1 MNDEPKSKS
10 EIMVVVPT
18 LNEAGNIV
26 ALLDGIL
33 AADPRLHAV
42 VVDDGSN
49 DGTDQRVLERAQT
62 EKERGCERVFL
73 IERGKKMGYASAI
86 QDGMRFALGR
96 DARLVLQM
104 DADFSHD
111 PKYLP
116 SLLAKS
122 ATCDLVIGSRYIS
135 GGGTKNWGINRKILS
150 GGANI
155 LARTLL
161 KLPVHDCT
169 GGFRCW
175 HRDLIEQARVL
186 DVHVQGYA
194 FLFVTLDKVRR
205 CKARVGEVPIIFVDR
220 QFGQSKMSRSVIL
233 EAVRV
238 LFRLWLA
245 RLRKKT

>member
-1 MNDEPKSKS
+1 MSHDSAPTI
-10 EIMVVVPT
+10 EIAVVIPT
-18 LNEAGNIV
+18 LNEAENISK
-26 ALLDGIL
+26 LLDGIL

-42 VVDDGSN
+42 VVDDGSS
-49 DGTDQRVLERAQT
+49 DGTGQRVLERAQI

-86 QDGMRFALGR
+86 QDGMRFALAR
-96 DARLVLQM
+96 DARLILQM

-111 PKYLP
+111 PKYL
-116 SLLAKS
+116 SALLEKS
-122 ATCDLVIGSRYIS
+122 ASCDLVIGSRYVP
-135 GGGTKNWGINRKILS
+135 GGGTQNWGIDRKILS

-161 KLPVHDCT
+161 KLPVRDCT

-175 HRDLIEQARVL
+175 RRELIEQAGVL
-186 DVHVQGYA
+186 DVRVQGYA

-220 QFGQSKMSRSVIL
+220 QFGQSKMSRTVIL

-245 RLRKKT
+245 RLKK

>member
-1 MNDEPKSKS
+1 MSQDSAPTI
-10 EIMVVVPT
+10 EIAVVIPT
-18 LNEAGNIV
+18 LNEAENISK
-26 ALLDGIL
+26 LLDGIL

-42 VVDDGSN
+42 VVDDGSS
-49 DGTDQRVLERAQT
+49 DGTGQRVLERAQI

-86 QDGMRFALGR
+86 QDGMRFALAR
-96 DARLVLQM
+96 DARLILQM

-111 PKYLP
+111 PKYL
-116 SLLAKS
+116 SALLEKS
-122 ATCDLVIGSRYIS
+122 ASCDLVIGSRYVP
-135 GGGTKNWGINRKILS
+135 GGGTQNWGIDRKILS

-161 KLPVHDCT
+161 KLPVRDCT

-175 HRDLIEQARVL
+175 RRELIEQAGVL
-186 DVHVQGYA
+186 DVRVQGYA

-220 QFGQSKMSRSVIL
+220 QFGQSKMSRTVIL

-245 RLRKKT
+245 RLKK